1 MANIGSYPLNE
12 IVTGDSRLLAQSI
25 PDESIDL
32 IFTDP
37 VYENIEDYA
46 WLAETAA
53 RILKPD
59 CSLLAW
65 CGTRQ
70 LFEAQSTMLHFL
82 EYGWLAIWYQGNSR
96 SFIKSELG
104 HHHYAPLLWMKKGN
118 SKPNDKRRDIV
129 QTNWNQTD
137 YNHKWSKHP
146 KVISYYLEA
155 FTQIGSIVYE
165 PFAGGGT
172 IPAVCKMMDRNFI
185 ASEHLQETAEL
196 ARSRLLQ
203 TQPPLGLGWGL
214 TQREPDKGDSPDLF
228 SLSNSE
234 KFPALGDLS

>member
-12 IVTGDSRLLAQSI
+12 IITGDSRLLAQSI

-46 WLAETAA
+46 WLAEISK

-59 CSLLAW
+59 CSLLVW

-70 LFEAQSTMLHFL
+70 LFEAQNAMLPFL
-82 EYGWLAIWYQGNSR
+82 DYGWLAIWYQGNSR
-96 SFIKSELG
+96 SFIKSALG

-118 SKPNDKRRDIV
+118 SKPTDKRRDIV
-129 QTNWNQTD
+129 QTNWNQQD
-137 YNHKWSKHP
+137 YNHHWSKHP

-155 FTQIGSIVYE
+155 FSKVGDVIYD

-172 IPAVCKMMDRNFI
+172 IPAVCKMHERSFI
-185 ASEHLQETAEL
+185 ASEHLPETADL
-196 ARSRLLQ
+196 ARLRLSQ
-203 TQPPLGLGWGL
+203 TMFPLGLGRSL
-214 TQREPDKGDSPDLF
+214 TQRAADGGNAAPEF
-228 SLSNSE
+228 SN
-234 KFPALGDLS
+234 FD